1 MTREEE
7 FCEYETK
14 GVNHMEYVRPSTI
27 QEAVTA
33 LIEFGDG
40 AKLVAGGQ
48 SLLAIMKQGILE
60 PDALV
65 SLSSIDE
72 LKGIT
77 NAGDGSLIIGSMAT
91 HDKVMRDPLVREHA
105 PLLADTARRV
115 ASAQIRNM
123 GTWGGNLSHG
133 EPGADPPAALI
144 AVDATVEIV
153 GPNGARIIP
162 VEDLFVDYLT
172 TDLNHGEIL
181 SKIIVPVQPR
191 NSGTAYIKH
200 TVRDDGDLAIV
211 GIGVRVIM
219 DESKEVI
226 QEARIGINGASLTTI
241 RALNSEALLQGKKPD
256 DELFA
261 QAGILA
267 AEACDP
273 LDDAEASAEYRV
285 DMVKVLVKRALK
297 QAVAASK

>member
-1 MTREEE
+1 
-7 FCEYETK
+7 
-14 GVNHMEYVRPSTI
+14 MEYVKPLTI
-27 QEAVTA
+27 QEAVSA
-33 LIEFGDG
+33 LVEFGDG

-65 SLSSIDE
+65 SLSGIDE
-72 LKGIT
+72 LK
-77 NAGDGSLIIGSMAT
+77 AVRKAEDGSLVIGAMAT
-91 HDKVMRDPLVREHA
+91 HDKVMRDPLVREQA

-115 ASAQIRNM
+115 ASTQIRNM

-144 AVDATVEIV
+144 AVGASVEIA
-153 GPNGARIIP
+153 GPDGSRTIP

-181 SKIIVPVQPR
+181 SKIIVPVQPA
-191 NSGTAYIKH
+191 NSGAAYIKH

-211 GIGVRVIM
+211 GIGVRVTM
-219 DESKEVI
+219 DEAKQKI
-226 QEARIGINGASLTTI
+226 AEARIGINGASLTTI
-241 RALNSEALLQGKKPD
+241 RALSAEALLQGKTPD

-261 QAGILA
+261 QAGVLA

-285 DMVKVLVKRALK
+285 EMVKVLVKRALK
-297 QAVAASK
+297 QALAAAK